1 MSFLSFVGAVFI
13 CVLLCLV
20 SYGFF
25 ALVLI
30 VGAIGD
36 QDRKSMWWFIGI
48 GITII
53 STGWYQFFTSVL
65 G

>member
-1 MSFLSFVGAVFI
+1 MSFLSFVGAAFI

-25 ALVLI
+25 FLVMV

-36 QDRKSMWWFIGI
+36 QDRKSMWFIIGI
-48 GITII
+48 GTAIL
-53 STGWYQFFTSVL
+53 STGWYQFFTSIL